1 MKNQGL
7 KLPELLSQ
15 AIRFFGLSGIGWLM
29 DFAVYTILSFFVEN
43 LALVNMLS
51 SLVGASFVF
60 LTSTRFVFR
69 NSHKLPLYLKYA
81 VYIIYQLIL
90 IWLISMLL
98 AKINL
103 LLLGLLGSTVL
114 AVFCPTLAKIIV
126 TPITMCLNF
135 FVSKF
140 VIEKI

>member
-1 MKNQGL
+1 MEAKKS
-7 KLPELLSQ
+7 KLHDLLSQ
-15 AIRFFGLSGIGWLM
+15 AIRFVGLSGIGWLL
-29 DFAVYTILSFFVEN
+29 DFTVYTVLSFILDN
-43 LALVNMLS
+43 LAVVNMLS

-60 LTSTRFVFR
+60 LFSTRFVFR
-69 NSHKLPLYLKYA
+69 NSHKIPLALKYA
-81 VYIIYQLIL
+81 VYIIYQLLL

-98 AKINL
+98 AQVNVFL
-103 LLLGLLGSTVL
+103 LKLLGSTFL
-114 AVFCPTLAKIIV
+114 TGFCPTLSKVFV